1 MKAWIRIAA
10 ICLALSAAAPSVPAD
25 ETVTEIIPL
34 RSRTVDEVLPLVR
47 PLVAPEGTVNGISG
61 QLIVRATPAKLAQLR
76 QVLDAIDKPARQLVI
91 SVTQDVDLVRREREA
106 SFSGSVGGS
115 DARVTVPPAGPR
127 PREGVIVQGGS
138 GDDFA
143 RGQAVER
150 SRAETASGT
159 QRLRVLE
166 GNEAFVQAGQ
176 SRPVRERQVIDTP
189 TGTRVIESTRY
200 VDAGTGFYARSRVSG
215 DRVTV
220 SIRTARDR
228 FTGDRRGSIETQSV
242 ETQVSARLGEWMEIG
257 GIAEQTSRSSSGIL
271 QRGSVTGS
279 EQRRVFLKVEE
290 AR

>member
-1 MKAWIRIAA
+1 MKARIRIAA

-127 PREGVIVQGGS
+127 PREGVIVQSGS

-189 TGTRVIESTRY
+189 TGRRVIESTRY
-200 VDAGTGFYARSRVSG
+200 VDAGTGFYARPRMSG

-220 SIRTARDR
+220 TIRTARDR
-228 FTGDRRGSIETQSV
+228 LTGDRRGSIETQSV
-242 ETQVSARLGEWMEIG
+242 ETRVSARLGEWMEIG
-257 GIAEQTSRSSSGIL
+257 GIAEQTSRSSSSIL

>member
-166 GNEAFVQAGQ
+166 VNEAFVQAGQ

-228 FTGDRRGSIETQSV
+228 FTGDRRGSIKTQSV

>member
-1 MKAWIRIAA
+1 M
-10 ICLALSAAAPSVPAD
+10 PAD

-127 PREGVIVQGGS
+127 PREGVIVQSGS

-189 TGTRVIESTRY
+189 TGRRVIESTRY
-200 VDAGTGFYARSRVSG
+200 VDAGTGFYARPRMSG

-220 SIRTARDR
+220 TIRTARDR
-228 FTGDRRGSIETQSV
+228 LTGDRRGSIETQSV
-242 ETQVSARLGEWMEIG
+242 ETRVSARLGEWMEIG
-257 GIAEQTSRSSSGIL
+257 GIAEQTSRSSSSIL